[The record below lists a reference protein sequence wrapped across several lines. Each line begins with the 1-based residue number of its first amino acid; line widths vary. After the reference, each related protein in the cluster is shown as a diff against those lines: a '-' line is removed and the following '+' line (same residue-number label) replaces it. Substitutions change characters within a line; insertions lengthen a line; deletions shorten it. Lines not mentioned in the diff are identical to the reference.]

1 MRKSLPPSNFAL
13 TTLLVLLILDDL
25 NQGFVQDVGHQ
36 LIREIREIAPL
47 KWRDLLLLLLL

>member
-1 MRKSLPPSNFAL
+1 MIFNH
-13 TTLLVLLILDDL
+13 
-25 NQGFVQDVGHQ
+25 QGFVQDVGHQ